1 MMLPTAVGEAFFCRF
16 LFLQH
21 NIRHANMHGRILMIS
36 SNYVQSST
44 RDVFFLF
51 SFNGSF
57 VRELTRFFVV
67 NQCGCL
73 IGVNDVNFVN
83 ILDMI

>member
-1 MMLPTAVGEAFFCRF
+1 
-16 LFLQH
+16 
-21 NIRHANMHGRILMIS
+21 MIS